1 MPFTAK
7 SGKFNASIN
16 TVEFGTGDKAVKI
29 GGENV
34 FPLYSFDAAIE
45 NAPKVGIE
53 ITDFGME
60 HEPECIKKYY
70 EGCATLAD
78 MARKAASM
86 EGVDFLSF
94 RMEGGDPNGANKS
107 TEELIGELKEIAD
120 AVDLPLVVCGCK
132 NVEKDA
138 ELFSKAA
145 EALNGKNAVILSAKE
160 ENYKTVGAA
169 AGLAYKQVVGAES
182 AVDINLAKQLNV
194 LISQLGVDSKSVVMN
209 VGTAAVGYG
218 FEYVISTMDRVKA
231 AALQQGDAN
240 LQMPIITPVASEA
253 WGVKEAMASE
263 ADAPEWGSQEERGI
277 DMEVETA
284 MAVIAA
290 GSNAVILKHPESIKI
305 ISGLMKELV

>member
-145 EALNGKNAVILSAKE
+145 EALNGKNAVMLSAKE

-169 AGLAYKQVVGAES
+169 AGLAYKQIVGAES

-209 VGTAAVGYG
+209 VGSAAVGYG

-263 ADAPEWGSQEERGI
+263 TDAPEWGSQEERGI

-305 ISGLMKELV
+305 NSGLMKELV

>member
-16 TVEFGTGDKAVKI
+16 VVEFGTGDKAVKI

-107 TEELIGELKEIAD
+107 TEELIGELKKIAD

-169 AGLAYKQVVGAES
+169 AGLAYKQIVGAES

-209 VGTAAVGYG
+209 VGSAAVGYG

-263 ADAPEWGSQEERGI
+263 TDAPEWGSQEERGI

>member
-120 AVDLPLVVCGCK
+120 AMNQKYGEGTVDLQIKEQYRNMAEKIRPCYHLIENAKKACE
-132 NVEKDA
+132 NVGIVPKIQPIRGGTDGA
-138 ELFSKAA
+138 R
-145 EALNGKNAVILSAKE
+145 LSFMGLPCPNLGTGGYAFHGPYE
-160 ENYKTVGAA
+160 HITVEGM
-169 AGLAYKQVVGAES
+169 
-182 AVDINLAKQLNV
+182 D
-194 LISQLGVDSKSVVMN
+194 KSV
-209 VGTAAVGYG
+209 
-218 FEYVISTMDRVKA
+218 E
-231 AALQQGDAN
+231 
-240 LQMPIITPVASEA
+240 
-253 WGVKEAMASE
+253 
-263 ADAPEWGSQEERGI
+263 
-277 DMEVETA
+277 
-284 MAVIAA
+284 
-290 GSNAVILKHPESIKI
+290 IL
-305 ISGLMKELV
+305 MELVKIYGIIKKE

>member
-16 TVEFGTGDKAVKI
+16 VVEFGTGDKAVKI

-53 ITDFGME
+53 ITDFGMK

-169 AGLAYKQVVGAES
+169 AGLAYKQIVGAES

-209 VGTAAVGYG
+209 VGSAAVGYG

-263 ADAPEWGSQEERGI
+263 TDAPEWGSQEERGI

>member
-169 AGLAYKQVVGAES
+169 AGLAYKQIVGAES

-209 VGTAAVGYG
+209 VASAAVGYG

-263 ADAPEWGSQEERGI
+263 TDAPEWGSQEERGI

>member
-7 SGKFNASIN
+7 SGKFSANIN
-16 TVEFGTGDKAVKI
+16 TLTMGTGDKAIVL

-34 FPLYSFDAAIE
+34 LPFYTFDAEIE

-70 EGCATLAD
+70 EGCTTLAEI
-78 MARKAASM
+78 AQKAASM

-107 TEELIGELKEIAD
+107 TEELIDELKEIAA

-132 NVEKDA
+132 NAEKDA
-138 ELFSKAA
+138 ELFNAA
-145 EALNGKNAVILSAKE
+145 AAALDGKNAVILSAKE

-194 LISQLGVDSKSVVMN
+194 LISQLGVDKKSVVMN
-209 VGTAAVGYG
+209 VGTAAAGYG

-231 AALQQGDAN
+231 AALQQGDVN
-240 LQMPIITPVASEA
+240 LQMPIFTPVASET
-253 WGVKEAMASE
+253 WGVKEAISSE
-263 ADAPEWGSQEERGI
+263 ADSPEWGPQEERGI

-284 MAVIAA
+284 MAVIAS
-290 GSNAVILKHPESIKI
+290 GSNAVILKHPESIKT
-305 ISGLMKELV
+305 ISSLMKELV